1 MNRQVMFEM
10 QLLRA
15 AVGYLIAFT
24 NVEHITLHQNVEHI
38 TLPEIWDW
46 LDDILGMMEV
56 DEQ

>member
-1 MNRQVMFEM
+1 MFEM

-15 AVGYLIAFT
+15 AVG
-24 NVEHITLHQNVEHI
+24 NVIDDNQNVEHI